1 MAKRRE
7 APQAHKEREL
17 ACRLWLAYYNRMLYE
32 RGLITRRDRDRMA
45 LKIDG
50 WPGPAP
56 RAEQGL

>member
-1 MAKRRE
+1 MAKRKE
-7 APQAHKEREL
+7 TPQADKKEL
-17 ACRLWLAYYNRMLYE
+17 ACRLWLAYYNRVLYE

-50 WPGPAP
+50 WQRPAS